1 MHISCFKMSTFL
13 IAIHVGE
20 PWAGRPLLFIYPK
33 RLPKCRR
40 NGIGLRV
47 LILPELRKTIRR
59 KRSVSGR
66 RLQIAVPEIVRQRLS
81 VVPIVGELVS
91 GRVSKHVR
99 MDLKGKPR

>member
-1 MHISCFKMSTFL
+1 GPPVL
-13 IAIHVGE
+13 VLPRLRE
-20 PWAGRPLLFIYPK
+20 P
-33 RLPKCRR
+33 
-40 NGIGLRV
+40 
-47 LILPELRKTIRR
+47 IRR

-99 MDLKGKPR
+99 MDLKGKPRCLAGTLNHSQEPRWRYRSGSFGREHVSALTLQGA